1 MSAGR
6 RREKTHD
13 ESGKTRIL
21 PATSLVFVFRVC
33 SMPPKLRR
41 IRAAHAA
48 WEAATSLDVEAC
60 ADGSVRHFRRAGQA
74 RAWIDWL
81 AEGGP
86 QLIRIESFAP
96 PHGGRL
102 LRLITRICDE
112 FGLTMRAVASP
123 YNPTSEALP
132 PPRKRQSLLSWY
144 SKHGFAL
151 MGDDAVFYDGLMRR
165 RRRVAPTQPSVGRR

>member
-1 MSAGR
+1 
-6 RREKTHD
+6 
-13 ESGKTRIL
+13 
-21 PATSLVFVFRVC
+21 
-33 SMPPKLRR
+33 MPPKLRR

-48 WEAATSLDVEAC
+48 WEAATSLDLEPC

-74 RAWIDWL
+74 RAWIDWQ

-112 FGLTMRAVASP
+112 FGLTMRAVAAP
-123 YNPTSEALP
+123 YNPSSEGLP
-132 PPRKRQSLLSWY
+132 PPRKRHSLLGWY
-144 SKHGFAL
+144 RKHGFAI
-151 MGDDAVFYDGLMRR
+151 MGDDAVFYDGLMRYR
-165 RRRVAPTQPSVGRR
+165 RRRAPPAETSTARR